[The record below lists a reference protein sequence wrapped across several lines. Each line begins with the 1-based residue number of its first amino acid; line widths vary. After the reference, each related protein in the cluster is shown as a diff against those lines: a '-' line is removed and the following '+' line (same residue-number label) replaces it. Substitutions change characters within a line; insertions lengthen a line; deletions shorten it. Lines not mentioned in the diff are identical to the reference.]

1 LLLVLAFAIPAV
13 AQEGSGRYYSET
25 GHTLDGEFLP
35 YFNQHGGLEILG
47 YPITDAFIDY
57 WSGLVVQYTQNSRL
71 ELYPDP
77 ETKTMQVRLKELGVL
92 FVGDRA
98 LDLADP
104 VAIGSNSDCEYYP
117 LTGHNVCYMFLEY
130 YEQHGGPA
138 LFGYPVSEF
147 TVENDRLVQYFQG
160 FRLDW
165 YPENPQSSKVQV
177 APLGRV
183 HFERM
188 GYDRDLLRP
197 RAPSNALAY
206 EIVDLHPKSSVQ
218 KAVVKTADTQRVF
231 VVVRDQNLLP
241 VSSAAVT
248 LVVNYP
254 TETRTLTMPPT
265 NLDGVSQYSL
275 EFSGLEPGD
284 EVDLEFFISSGTVL
298 TSTRDSF
305 RVWW

>member
-1 LLLVLAFAIPAV
+1 MILVLVIAIPV
-13 AQEGSGRYYSET
+13 LAQEGSGRYFSET
-25 GHTLDGEFLP
+25 GHTLDGEFVP
-35 YFNQHGGLEILG
+35 YFEQHGGFEILG

-77 ETKTMQVRLKELGVL
+77 ETEKMQVRLKELGVL

-104 VAIGSNSDCEYYP
+104 LAIGSSADCEYYP
-117 LTGHNVCYMFLEY
+117 LTGHNVCYMFLDY

-165 YPENPQSSKVQV
+165 YPENPQGSEVQV

-197 RAPSNALAY
+197 KPPNNALAY
-206 EIVDLHPKSSVQ
+206 EIVDLHPKSAVE
-218 KAVVKTADTQRVF
+218 KAVVRTGESQSVL

-248 LVVNYP
+248 LLVNMP
-254 TETRTLTMPPT
+254 NETRTLTMPPT
-265 NLDGVSQYSL
+265 DQNGVSRSDLNLQDLS
-275 EFSGLEPGD
+275 PGD
-284 EVDLEFFISSGTVL
+284 EIDLEFFISSGTVL
-298 TSTRDSF
+298 TTTRDSF